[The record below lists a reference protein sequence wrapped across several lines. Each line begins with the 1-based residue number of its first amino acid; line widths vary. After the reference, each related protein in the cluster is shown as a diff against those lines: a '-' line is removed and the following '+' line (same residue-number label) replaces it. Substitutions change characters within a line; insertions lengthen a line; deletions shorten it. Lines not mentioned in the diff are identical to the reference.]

1 MPEFKEILCQYLSEE
16 TRDLELTFI
25 TKCISAVEKRGLFQ
39 QRYQLNTTQIILADT
54 VLSEHVYSQLPSLWV
69 TSPFQLPWCKLF
81 VNTFSELDIPVS
93 RWGQYYGW
101 WFICFLCLKTL
112 KGNMNEIPVIVFLS
126 TNITLLYFTAFCSK
140 FSVNL
145 LCCQT
150 LTIHIQLH
158 FKSPLIQAGSLTGS
172 AMAYTAHSSL

>member
-39 QRYQLNTTQIILADT
+39 QRYQLNTTQII
-54 VLSEHVYSQLPSLWV
+54 SQLPSLWV

-93 RWGQYYGW
+93 RWGHYYGW
-101 WFICFLCLKTL
+101 WFVCFLCLKTL
-112 KGNMNEIPVIVFLS
+112 KGNMNEIPVDVFLS
-126 TNITLLYFTAFCSK
+126 TNITLLYLWLFVLS
-140 FSVNL
+140 SV
-145 LCCQT
+145 
-150 LTIHIQLH
+150 
-158 FKSPLIQAGSLTGS
+158 
-172 AMAYTAHSSL
+172 